1 MGYYI
6 LTYVNMEGE
15 DVSSKK
21 YETQR
26 DALYAGISAIAAGCE
41 HNLYVEADE
50 RKNRRSPA
58 QFISVKKLRRKLG
71 IDDDLPHTIS
81 DADIWALVSEYEVN

>member
-1 MGYYI
+1 MSYYI

-50 RKNRRSPA
+50 WKKHRSPA
-58 QFISVKKLRRKLG
+58 QFLSVKKLRRKLG

-81 DADIWALVSEYEVN
+81 DADIWALVDAYTIE

>member
-1 MGYYI
+1 MSYYI

-50 RKNRRSPA
+50 GKKHRSPA

-71 IDDDLPHTIS
+71 IDNDLPHTIS
-81 DADIWALVSEYEVN
+81 DADIWALVDSYTIE

>member
-1 MGYYI
+1 MACSTLGRHR
-6 LTYVNMEGE
+6 ERWSERG
-15 DVSSKK
+15 
-21 YETQR
+21 
-26 DALYAGISAIAAGCE
+26 LYAGILAIAAGCE

-71 IDDDLPHTIS
+71 IDGDFPHTIS
-81 DADIWALVSEYEVN
+81 DADIWALASEYEME

>member
-1 MGYYI
+1 MSYYI

-50 RKNRRSPA
+50 GKNRRPFA
-58 QFISVKKLRRKLG
+58 QFIARKRVRTKLG
-71 IDDDLPHTIS
+71 IDDDLSHAIS
-81 DADIWALVSEYEVN
+81 DADIWALVSEYERK